1 MNKQKLICRAAKIDD
16 DIASIAKYVHLT
28 DPYIYPAITPN
39 CENRDW
45 ISVFSECFETKG
57 DIFYYENISVIEL
70 NDKIVGIICV
80 IPCGKRFTFAES
92 AIIPVSLENGV
103 ALTRKKYFAPLFE
116 ENAKYRGYNITNI
129 CIDTRL
135 RGKGLGS
142 KLLTYCIEKYGSE
155 DIQLDVIKSNTAAI
169 GLYKKHGFEMCAEY
183 FGFSGEHEMV
193 LCYRMKYAGK
203 KSETAKSPKEGE
215 AEMIE
220 IHGKSI
226 TLRTVTQKEM
236 RALWRK
242 YEPEDGASYVYN
254 EEEADKLFEQSLEHA
269 EWNPS
274 VGIFT
279 KTDEI
284 IGLLTFERIVY
295 SENRCDISLFLA
307 NEGYRGKGYGTEAV
321 MLAKK
326 YAKEGLNLKRIYADV
341 SENNA
346 RMKAVMKKC
355 GFQNT
360 KTYKADMPDGSDRL
374 VYFALL

>member
-57 DIFYYENISVIEL
+57 DIFYYENISVIES
-70 NDKIVGIICV
+70 NGKIVGIICV

-92 AIIPVSLENGV
+92 AIIPVPLENGV

-129 CIDTRL
+129 CVDTQL

-155 DIQLDVIKSNTAAI
+155 DIHLDVIKSNTAAI
-169 GLYKKHGFEMCAEY
+169 GLYKKHGFEICAEY

-193 LCYRMKYAGK
+193 LCYRMKYAARK
-203 KSETAKSPKEGE
+203 PETAKSPKEGE
-215 AEMIE
+215 AEMAE
-220 IHGKSI
+220 IHGKSLS
-226 TLRTVTQKEM
+226 LRSVTQKEM

-242 YEPEDGASYVYN
+242 YEPADGSTYVYD
-254 EEEADKLFEQSLEHA
+254 EEKADKLYERTLEHP
-269 EWNPS
+269 EWNAS
-274 VGIFT
+274 LGIFT
-279 KTDEI
+279 KTGEI
-284 IGLLTFERIVY
+284 IGLLNLIRIVY
-295 SENRCDISLFLA
+295 SEQRCDLWLFLA

-326 YAKEGLNLKRIYADV
+326 YAKEVLNLKRIYADV
-341 SENNA
+341 SSKNA
-346 RMKAVMKKC
+346 CMKAVMKKC

-360 KTYKADMPDGSDRL
+360 KTFKADMPDGGDRL